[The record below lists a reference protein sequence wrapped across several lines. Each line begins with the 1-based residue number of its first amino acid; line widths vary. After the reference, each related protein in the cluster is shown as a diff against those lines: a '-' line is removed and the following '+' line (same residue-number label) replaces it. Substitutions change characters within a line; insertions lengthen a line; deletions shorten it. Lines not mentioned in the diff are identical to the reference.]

1 MYRINLVVFLCVS
14 IDEFLASPSVHRSE
28 SFTSTVIMSN
38 ETNEVG
44 NRVKFHKYSHKSFEI
59 IDKQACKNAEL
70 CNVNSNMKF
79 NGKRYQ
85 IYKDKINEQARKNY
99 AAKKSSRYLMLI

>member
-59 IDKQACKNAEL
+59 IDKQACKHAEL
-70 CNVNSNMKF
+70 CNVNSN
-79 NGKRYQ
+79 
-85 IYKDKINEQARKNY
+85 INEIQW
-99 AAKKSSRYLMLI
+99 KKVSDIQG

>member
-70 CNVNSNMKF
+70 CNFNSN
-79 NGKRYQ
+79 
-85 IYKDKINEQARKNY
+85 INEIQW
-99 AAKKSSRYLMLI
+99 KKVSDIQG